1 MMCLNIFPFSQS
13 INVKE
18 GYILMAKIKFNLN
31 FGGEQIRT
39 LDDLRDN
46 FSIEDVLDV
55 YNNGLLVKLLDFGET
70 LYELMPVLL
79 SESICF
85 CR

>member
-1 MMCLNIFPFSQS
+1 
-13 INVKE
+13 
-18 GYILMAKIKFNLN
+18 MAKIKFNLN